1 MKSLIITVAGTSS
14 RFNKDTKEDVLK
26 CLYYEG
32 TPANSL
38 ISLQIHKAFDLVDE
52 IVVVGGYKYEDLEKF
67 ICNEI
72 KDVNCKMKLVYND
85 HYHDYGSGYSLLKGI
100 EAVSEKANE
109 IIFIEGDLFF
119 DTESVKKII
128 SSKKDVISVNNEPI
142 LSNKAVALYF
152 DTGNSPHYIYDTN
165 HSCLEIHE
173 PFTAI
178 YNSGQMWK
186 FMNPSRARQ
195 ICQFLTPEQKQGT
208 NLEIIQK
215 YFGAYK
221 STQLDIVR
229 INLWFN
235 CNTVAD
241 YREAVRKMKILPNV

>member
-1 MKSLIITVAGTSS
+1 MSS

-26 CLYYEG
+26 CLYYEDV
-32 TPANSL
+32 PENSL
-38 ISLQIHKAFDLVDE
+38 LSIQVHQCFELVDE
-52 IVVVGGYKYEDLEKF
+52 IIVVGGYKYEKLIDF
-67 ICNEI
+67 IRKQM
-72 KDVNCKMKLVYND
+72 KDVNNKMKIVYND
-85 HYHDYGSGYSLLKGI
+85 HYSDYGSGYSLLKGI
-100 EAVSEKANE
+100 EHVSDITDE

-119 DTESVKKII
+119 DSESIGWII
-128 SSKKDVISVNNEPI
+128 NSGKDVISINNEPI

-152 DTGNSPHYIYDTN
+152 DSNNYPHYIYDTN
-165 HSCLEIHE
+165 HSYLEIRE

-186 FMNPSRARQ
+186 FMNPKRVKG
-195 ICQFLTPEQKQGT
+195 ICQLLTPEQEQGT

-221 STQLDIVR
+221 SSQLDIVR
-229 INLWFN
+229 INLWYN

-241 YREAVRKMKILPNV
+241 YQKAIKALNI